1 MQVPRDILLNR
12 WTWLVVLTVLALGS
26 LYQYASSKQHKSAH
40 VMAEAATNAEAAH
53 VLQSLQRRLS
63 DISEAI
69 SATGT
74 TGNDSSFN
82 AAAGVLLRANPFL
95 QAINHVDSDGVVN
108 HVPSSPDGSTLAP
121 DRKMRNPLTV
131 PSQGVALSEPF
142 SAATGNLNYAATSAD
157 GVGGYFELV
166 FEADSV
172 FEAASPFRDRRD
184 SALRIAD
191 GSNEIFVSPDYVDTS
206 HLANYGTTVETGFLG
221 REMRIYALP
230 SEGLVAGSRDVWR
243 AAAIGSMVLAVAS
256 AIAIIGGFAFSVRR
270 HRLVEES
277 LRGSEERY
285 RDLYDEAP
293 VAYMS
298 VGPDGAVIEANLE
311 ASKMLGYPLDD
322 LIGRKVFDLYPDTPD
337 GIEKA
342 LEVFERFKRGED
354 IRDVTLQHVR
364 KDGQLIWGS
373 LTVQTIV
380 DADGNVVASRSAL
393 VDITE
398 RKSAEENERRVSREN
413 AVLAEIGRIIAS
425 SRSVNDVY
433 EGFAEQ
439 VNKLVQFDQ
448 IDVATADPEGGTLR
462 VEYASGPRI
471 DDIAGQQGFT
481 RPLKGTLLEMV
492 IGRGTGILSV
502 PRDKDQ
508 LFEERPESAR
518 AADEELS
525 SLIAVPLIDG
535 GSCVGMLTIWTAKP
549 QAYSE
554 ADLSLAERVGAQ
566 ISGAVA
572 NDKVADERSA
582 AAEALRASEERFR
595 SMFEYSAGGTGV
607 VDREGKF
614 VQVNEAMGEILGYS
628 CEELVGQRVSDLTQ
642 DDDWPETENRLR
654 ELWAG
659 ERRSYTIEKRYT
671 HKDSHDVWCVASV
684 SAILDAEGQAAYALE
699 QLQDVTELKQLQGQ
713 LLQSQKMEV
722 VGQLAGG
729 VAHDFNNL
737 LTAIIGYTS
746 LAKDSMP
753 LEDRNRGHLEQ
764 VDSAAQ
770 RAATITRQLLAF
782 SRREVSEP
790 RVVELNDCVLG
801 IVSTLRRV
809 IGEDIELVTLP
820 GADLRMVNVN
830 PGQIEQVLVNMA
842 VNARDAM
849 VEGGKLTIETSNV
862 VLGVGQAGRRV
873 DLDPGAYVM
882 ISVQDT
888 GTGIAYDIR
897 DHLFEPFFTTR
908 EVGKGTG
915 LGLATCYGI
924 IKQSGGDIDFRSE
937 LGEGTTFHV
946 YLPSLGVDVSDAQS
960 HGERDLPRGSETV
973 LLVEDEPAVRGLAA
987 YVLRHQGYTVLEAE
1001 NGEEALRVAQAHSP
1015 DIIDLLLTDV
1025 VMPRMGGK
1033 ELADHFHKELPET
1046 KIMFTSGYPG
1056 GGVPKGVDLDPGTP
1070 MLAKPF
1076 MPDAVAAKVREVL
1089 DSPVLVS

>member
-1 MQVPRDILLNR
+1 M
-12 WTWLVVLTVLALGS
+12 
-26 LYQYASSKQHKSAH
+26 
-40 VMAEAATNAEAAH
+40 
-53 VLQSLQRRLS
+53 
-63 DISEAI
+63 
-69 SATGT
+69 
-74 TGNDSSFN
+74 
-82 AAAGVLLRANPFL
+82 
-95 QAINHVDSDGVVN
+95 
-108 HVPSSPDGSTLAP
+108 
-121 DRKMRNPLTV
+121 
-131 PSQGVALSEPF
+131 
-142 SAATGNLNYAATSAD
+142 
-157 GVGGYFELV
+157 
-166 FEADSV
+166 
-172 FEAASPFRDRRD
+172 
-184 SALRIAD
+184 
-191 GSNEIFVSPDYVDTS
+191 
-206 HLANYGTTVETGFLG
+206 
-221 REMRIYALP
+221 
-230 SEGLVAGSRDVWR
+230 
-243 AAAIGSMVLAVAS
+243 
-256 AIAIIGGFAFSVRR
+256 
-270 HRLVEES
+270 
-277 LRGSEERY
+277 
-285 RDLYDEAP
+285 
-293 VAYMS
+293 
-298 VGPDGAVIEANLE
+298 
-311 ASKMLGYPLDD
+311 
-322 LIGRKVFDLYPDTPD
+322 
-337 GIEKA
+337 
-342 LEVFERFKRGED
+342 
-354 IRDVTLQHVR
+354 
-364 KDGQLIWGS
+364 GS

-535 GSCVGMLTIWTAKP
+535 G
-549 QAYSE
+549 
-554 ADLSLAERVGAQ
+554 
-566 ISGAVA
+566 
-572 NDKVADERSA
+572 
-582 AAEALRASEERFR
+582 
-595 SMFEYSAGGTGV
+595 
-607 VDREGKF
+607 
-614 VQVNEAMGEILGYS
+614 
-628 CEELVGQRVSDLTQ
+628 
-642 DDDWPETENRLR
+642 
-654 ELWAG
+654 
-659 ERRSYTIEKRYT
+659 
-671 HKDSHDVWCVASV
+671 
-684 SAILDAEGQAAYALE
+684 
-699 QLQDVTELKQLQGQ
+699 
-713 LLQSQKMEV
+713 
-722 VGQLAGG
+722 
-729 VAHDFNNL
+729 
-737 LTAIIGYTS
+737 
-746 LAKDSMP
+746 
-753 LEDRNRGHLEQ
+753 
-764 VDSAAQ
+764 
-770 RAATITRQLLAF
+770 
-782 SRREVSEP
+782 
-790 RVVELNDCVLG
+790 
-801 IVSTLRRV
+801 
-809 IGEDIELVTLP
+809 
-820 GADLRMVNVN
+820 
-830 PGQIEQVLVNMA
+830 
-842 VNARDAM
+842 
-849 VEGGKLTIETSNV
+849 KLTIETSNV

-888 GTGIAYDIR
+888 DTGIAYDIR

-946 YLPSLGVDVSDAQS
+946 YLPSLGVDVSDVQF

-973 LLVEDEPAVRGLAA
+973 LLVEDEPAVCGLAA

>member
-1 MQVPRDILLNR
+1 MQVSRDILLNR
-12 WTWLVVLTVLALGS
+12 WTWLVVLTLLALGS
-26 LYQYASSKQHKSAH
+26 LYQYASSKQHQSAQ
-40 VMAEAATNAEAAH
+40 VIAETATNAEAAH
-53 VLQSLQRRLS
+53 VFQSLQRRLS

-69 SATGT
+69 SGTGT
-74 TGNDSSFN
+74 AGNDSSFDSS
-82 AAAGVLLRANPFL
+82 AGVLLRANPFL
-95 QAINHVDSDGVVN
+95 QAINHVDSDGVVSR
-108 HVPSSPDGSTLAP
+108 VSSSPSGPTLAP
-121 DRKMRNPLTV
+121 ARTMQDPLTAL
-131 PSQGVALSEPF
+131 SRGVVLSEPF
-142 SAATGNLNYAATSAD
+142 ATEIGNVNYAATSRD
-157 GVGGYFELV
+157 GAGGHFELV
-166 FEADSV
+166 FEAKSV
-172 FEAASPFRDRRD
+172 FGAASPFRDRRD
-184 SALRIAD
+184 IALRITD

-206 HLANYGTTVETGFLG
+206 HLANYGTTVETAFLG

-230 SEGLVAGSRDVWR
+230 TEGLVAGSRDVWQ

-277 LRGSEERY
+277 LRGSEARY

-298 VGPDGAVIEANLE
+298 VGPDGTVVEANRE
-311 ASKMLGYPLDD
+311 ASEMFGYPLDD
-322 LIGRKVFDLYPDTPD
+322 LIGRKVFELYPDTPD

-342 LEVFERFKRGED
+342 LEIFDRFKHGED

-364 KDGQLIWGS
+364 NDGRMMWGS
-373 LTVQTIV
+373 LTVQPII
-380 DADGNVVASRSAL
+380 DALGNVVASRSAL

-398 RKSAEENERRVSREN
+398 RKLAEENERRVSHEN
-413 AVLAEIGRIIAS
+413 GVLAEVGRIITS
-425 SRSVNDVY
+425 SRSVHDAY
-433 EGFAEQ
+433 QDFAEQ
-439 VNKLVQFDQ
+439 VNRLVQSDQ
-448 IDVATADPEGGTLR
+448 IDIVTVDPEGGTLR
-462 VEYASGPRI
+462 VEYVSGLRS

-481 RPLKGTLLEMV
+481 RPLNGTLLEKVM
-492 IGRGTGILSV
+492 GRGTGILSV
-502 PRDKDQ
+502 PRDNAQ
-508 LFEERPESAR
+508 LFDDRPESAR
-518 AADEELS
+518 GSDEELS
-525 SLIAVPLIDG
+525 SLIAVPLVDG
-535 GSCVGMLTIWTAKP
+535 GSCIGMLTIWTTEP
-549 QAYSE
+549 NAYSD

-566 ISGAVA
+566 ISGAIA
-572 NDKVADERSA
+572 NDKLAAERSA

-607 VDREGKF
+607 VDREGRF

-642 DDDWPETENRLR
+642 DDDWPETENMLR

-659 ERRSYTIEKRYT
+659 ERSSYTIEKRYI
-671 HKDSHDVWCVASV
+671 HKDGHHVWCVASV
-684 SAILDAEGQAAYALE
+684 SAILDAEGQADYALG

-746 LAKDSMP
+746 LAKDSLP
-753 LEDRNRGHLEQ
+753 LGDRNRGHLEQ

-801 IVSTLRRV
+801 TVNMLRRL

-820 GADLRMVNVN
+820 GADLGMVNVD

-873 DLDPGAYVM
+873 DLEPGGYVM
-882 ISVQDT
+882 ISVEDT
-888 GTGIAYDIR
+888 GTGIAEDIR
-897 DHLFEPFFTTR
+897 DRLFEPFFTTR

-946 YLPSLGVDVSDAQS
+946 YLPSLGVDVSGAQS
-960 HGERDLPRGSETV
+960 HGERDLPRGNETV

-1001 NGEEALRVAQAHSP
+1001 NGEEALRVAAAHSP

-1033 ELADHFHKELPET
+1033 ELAEHFHEELPET

-1056 GGVPKGVDLDPGTP
+1056 GGAPKGVDLDPGTP

-1076 MPDAVAAKVREVL
+1076 MPDAVADKVREVL
-1089 DSPVLVS
+1089 DMPVLAS